1 MDPTESHNLYG
12 DQEYVLIQE
21 KLKEQF
27 LDLRVKVKA
36 VEINENLSTQAKN
49 RIKEVNEAIDSN
61 WNYGPNSQRQA
72 E

>member
-1 MDPTESHNLYG
+1 MERQEAWLSIRPIVRSTCRLGVVDLEVDPTESHNLYG

-36 VEINENLSTQAKN
+36 E
-49 RIKEVNEAIDSN
+49 R
-61 WNYGPNSQRQA
+61 
-72 E
+72 